1 MIRDGIININKPQ
14 NMTSHDVVRSL
25 RRLLGMKKIG
35 HTGTLDPMATG
46 VLPVCLGSATRIT
59 EYLDLDF
66 KKYRCT
72 MLLGM
77 NTDTQDIWG
86 EKTEEFD
93 TSGITEEA
101 IRKAF
106 AAFHGEILQT
116 PPMYSAV
123 RVSGRRLYEYARAG
137 ETVDVKSR
145 KIYIRDLTVDA
156 VDLDAMTVTFSV
168 ECSKGTYI
176 RTICQDVGLAL
187 GTGAVMTSLVRLAS
201 GRFTIEN
208 AVTLDELA
216 AMKEEAVKEAAVKEA
231 ERENGD
237 GLPLDDSWI
246 DGVLL
251 PPDYPLIH
259 FGRVLLNPELSKK
272 FVDGWHISLRD
283 CRIEEEPE
291 YAHKEAEMEIR
302 EEYRRAW
309 SLYREGCGGEMPQF
323 LGVAFYDRKYKKLVA
338 DKVFFRG
345 EGNENL

>member
-1 MIRDGIININKPQ
+1 M
-14 NMTSHDVVRSL
+14 VVALEQVRVEA
-25 RRLLGMKKIG
+25 
-35 HTGTLDPMATG
+35 ATG
-46 VLPVCLGSATRIT
+46 VVVMQMI
-59 EYLDLDF
+59 
-66 KKYRCT
+66 
-72 MLLGM
+72 
-77 NTDTQDIWG
+77 
-86 EKTEEFD
+86 
-93 TSGITEEA
+93 
-101 IRKAF
+101 
-106 AAFHGEILQT
+106 
-116 PPMYSAV
+116 AV
-123 RVSGRRLYEYARAG
+123 E
-137 ETVDVKSR
+137 
-145 KIYIRDLTVDA
+145 A

-201 GRFTIEN
+201 GRFTIED

-237 GLPLDDSWI
+237 GLPPDDSWI

-291 YAHKEAEMEIR
+291 
-302 EEYRRAW
+302 
-309 SLYREGCGGEMPQF
+309 
-323 LGVAFYDRKYKKLVA
+323 
-338 DKVFFRG
+338 
-345 EGNENL
+345 

>member
-1 MIRDGIININKPQ
+1 MTRDGIININKPQ

-72 MLLGM
+72 MMLGM

-93 TSGITEEA
+93 TTGITEEA
-101 IRKAF
+101 IRHAF
-106 AAFHGEILQT
+106 NAFRGEILQT

-123 RVSGRRLYEYARAG
+123 RVEGRRLYEYARAG

-145 KIYIRDLTVDA
+145 KIFIRDLTVDA
-156 VDLDAMTVTFSV
+156 VDMDAMTVTFTV

-201 GRFTIEN
+201 GRFTIED
-208 AVTLDELA
+208 AVSLDELA
-216 AMKEEAVKEAAVKEA
+216 AMKDAAMKKAETENNDVKTP
-231 ERENGD
+231 D
-237 GLPLDDSWI
+237 GSWI

-259 FGRVLLNPELSKK
+259 FGRVLLSPELSKK
-272 FVDGWHISLRD
+272 FVDGWHISLRE
-283 CRIEEEPE
+283 CRIEAEPE
-291 YAHKEAEMEIR
+291 YAHRDAEMEIR

-309 SLYREGCGGEMPQF
+309 SLYRDASDGEMPQF

-345 EGNENL
+345 DGNEII